1 MNSPQLCEQ
10 IHLITKTENPFQ
22 NYEKKFAYRYNFD
35 IKYEI
40 LAPIIKD
47 MQMVSQL
54 IKCKNN
60 QQLSDLIIIYGSN
73 SYTKDSRFY
82 FNYRHIIDFYV
93 KIIEFSETIN
103 YTKIKY
109 HIYKTGPISK
119 KFFVVLSLCKNEE
132 KENSSKLNLDI
143 ILSKDSIISQLI
155 IKIIY
160 NEFNY
165 NYSLLSEA
173 IKTKKHLSCFYIS
186 TIIKNEFYILS
197 QIMQNIKLIEY
208 IINCRLTKINT
219 CEKKEGFNNEDKF
232 IHLND
237 NYEINF
243 NKKKE
248 IKEWISLNNISLNIQ
263 ILNSIEDRMTIKFK
277 INKNNQE
284 IIANKDNQV
293 DNFILVHLRKL
304 TNNNCF
310 LLFKSSLDENV
321 PNEIIKELEKIM
333 TKSMRKIGKLCQ
345 MF

>member
-1 MNSPQLCEQ
+1 MNSSLLYEP
-10 IHLITKTENPFQ
+10 INLIIKPENSFQ
-22 NYEKKFAYRYNFD
+22 NYEKKFTYRYNFD
-35 IKYEI
+35 IKYEY
-40 LAPIIKD
+40 LASIIKD

-54 IKCKNN
+54 IKCINN

-93 KIIEFSETIN
+93 KIIEFVETNN
-103 YTKIKY
+103 YTKIIY

-132 KENSSKLNLDI
+132 NENSSKLNLDI
-143 ILSKDSIISQLI
+143 ILSKDSIISQI
-155 IKIIY
+155 IINIIY

-208 IINCRLTKINT
+208 ITNCRLTKINT
-219 CEKKEGFNNEDKF
+219 CGKKEVNDKDKF
-232 IHLND
+232 IHLSY

-248 IKEWISLNNISLNIQ
+248 IKEWISSNNISLNIQ
-263 ILNSIEDRMTIKFK
+263 ILNSKEDRMSIQYK

-284 IIANKDNQV
+284 ENANKDSQV
-293 DNFILVHLRKL
+293 YNFILVHLRKL

-310 LLFKSSLDENV
+310 VLVKSSLDENV
-321 PNEIIKELEKIM
+321 PNNIIEELKKVM
-333 TKSMRKIGKLCQ
+333 TKSMYKIGKLCQ